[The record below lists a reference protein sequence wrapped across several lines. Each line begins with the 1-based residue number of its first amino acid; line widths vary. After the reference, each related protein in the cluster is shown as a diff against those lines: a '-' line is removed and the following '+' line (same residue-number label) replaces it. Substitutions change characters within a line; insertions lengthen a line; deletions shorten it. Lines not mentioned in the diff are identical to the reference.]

1 MNFNKI
7 TVIGAGGWGTAM
19 AMLLGINGHQVN
31 LWSHDESIIDNINKY
46 EINLD
51 YLPDVKIP
59 KTINATND
67 VNLIEQSD
75 LIVNGI
81 PTQFIRSTVENYK
94 INLHGKY
101 IANGAKGIEKSSLKR
116 ISEIFQEVSD
126 IDADNYAVITGPSHA
141 EEAATKHPTTVVV
154 ASENIYFS
162 KSIQEL
168 FNSKHFRV
176 YTTDDVVGAE
186 IGGAL
191 KNVVAI
197 AAGVIEG
204 LGLGDNTKAALVTRG
219 LAEISR
225 LGITLGA
232 KPLTFSGLS
241 GLGDLFV
248 TCNSALSRNRRV
260 GELIGKGKSLQEV
273 LSEMKMVAEGVQT
286 TDSAFHLSKLHHVD
300 MPITEQM
307 HRILFDNVNPL
318 DAIEELMSRESK
330 REWWW

>member
-7 TVIGAGGWGTAM
+7 TVIGAGGWGTTL
-19 AMLLGINGHQVN
+19 AMLLESNGHNVS
-31 LWSHDESIIDNINKY
+31 LWTHDHSIIDNIHKY
-46 EINLD
+46 QINVD
-51 YLPDVKIP
+51 YLPDVIIP
-59 KTINATND
+59 KSIKVTID
-67 VNLIEQSD
+67 VADIESSD

-81 PTQFIRSTVENYK
+81 PTQFIRSTIEKFN
-94 INLHGKY
+94 INLKDKY
-101 IANGAKGIEKSSLKR
+101 ILNGAKGIEKSTLKR
-116 ISEIFQEVSD
+116 ISEIFND
-126 IDADNYAVITGPSHA
+126 ISATDAEHFAVITGPSHA
-141 EEAATKHPTTVVV
+141 EEAATKHPTTVVA
-154 ASENIYFS
+154 ASENPYLS
-162 KSIQEL
+162 KKIQEL
-168 FNSKHFRV
+168 FNSKYFRV
-176 YTTDDVVGAE
+176 YTTDDIVGAE

-204 LGLGDNTKAALVTRG
+204 LGLGDNTKAALITRG

-248 TCNSALSRNRRV
+248 TCNSKLSRNRLV
-260 GELIGKGKSLQEV
+260 GELIGKGKSLDEV

-286 TDSAFHLSKLHHVD
+286 TDSAYNLSKLHHVD

-307 HRILFDNVNPL
+307 HKILFENIKPM
-318 DAIEELMSRESK
+318 DAIQELMSRESK